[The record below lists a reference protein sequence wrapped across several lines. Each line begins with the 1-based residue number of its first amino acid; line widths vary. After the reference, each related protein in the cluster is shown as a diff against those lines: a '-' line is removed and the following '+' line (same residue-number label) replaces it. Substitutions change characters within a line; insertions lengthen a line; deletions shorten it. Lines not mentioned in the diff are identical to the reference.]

1 MSSVQTKSPD
11 SLQADAVNDTTPEPA
26 AADTRKSS
34 RLSRETLNIA
44 GVFLLCVLAMLAAR
58 WINPN
63 AGGYQQLETILVLC
77 SFLVVVAF
85 GQGLVVLIGGLDL
98 SIPSVITL
106 GGILTAVWVGADG
119 GIVKTCAVL
128 AACAGVGVLN
138 GLGIGIFK
146 VPAFIMTLAMGI
158 IVYSLCLGATG
169 GSPNGVSP
177 KALTWLMSGRAAGI
191 PVIVIF
197 TVIGAVIAY
206 LVQSRTRFGIR
217 LYAMGSNPTAAR
229 FAGLHT
235 LRLTLMTYALCGLLA
250 GVTGMLLVGYSNG
263 ATLRMGEPY
272 LLPSVAAVVIGGS
285 AISGGRGSFLGT
297 LAGALLLTILDMI
310 ISSLGF
316 SQGWRTVISGAII
329 LFAILLQHEGAMD
342 YLRSLRGR
350 NSTT

>member
-1 MSSVQTKSPD
+1 MSSMQIEPNSN
-11 SLQADAVNDTTPEPA
+11 LQAASVNEAVT
-26 AADTRKSS
+26 DTRKSS
-34 RLSRETLNIA
+34 RISREALNIA
-44 GVFLLCVLAMLAAR
+44 GIFLLCILALLAAK

-63 AGGYQQLETILVLC
+63 AGGFQQLETILVLC

-98 SIPSVITL
+98 SIPSLITL

-119 GIVKTCAVL
+119 GLWHSAVVL
-128 AACAGVGVLN
+128 AVCAAVGVVNGVGIAV
-138 GLGIGIFK
+138 FK
-146 VPAFIMTLAMGI
+146 IPAFIMTLAMGI

-169 GSPNGVSP
+169 GSPNGASP
-177 KALTWLMSGRAAGI
+177 HVFTWLMSARALGI
-191 PVIVIF
+191 PVIVLF
-197 TVIGAVIAY
+197 TLAGAAIAFI
-206 LVQSRTRFGIR
+206 VQSRTRFGTR
-217 LYAMGSNPTAAR
+217 LYALGSNPLAAK

-235 LRLTLMTYALCGLLA
+235 VRLTIMTYGLCALLA

-285 AISGGRGSFLGT
+285 SISGGRGSFIGT
-297 LAGALLLTILDMI
+297 LAGVLLLTILDMI

-329 LFAILLQHEGAMD
+329 LLAIVLQHEGAMD
-342 YLRSLRGR
+342 YLRSIKRHKATR
-350 NSTT
+350 

>member
-1 MSSVQTKSPD
+1 MSSAPINPTETAPVKSTHEAKD
-11 SLQADAVNDTTPEPA
+11 ERRSARV
-26 AADTRKSS
+26 
-34 RLSRETLNIA
+34 SRETLNTSA
-44 GVFLLCVLAMLAAR
+44 VFVLCALAMLAAR

-63 AGGYQQLETILVLC
+63 AGGYQQVETILVLC

-119 GIVKTCAVL
+119 SALQALGVLGVCA
-128 AACAGVGVLN
+128 AVGVVN
-138 GLGIGIFK
+138 GLGVAVLK

-158 IVYSLCLGATG
+158 IIYSLCLGATG
-169 GSPNGVSP
+169 GSPNGASP
-177 KALTWLMSGRAAGI
+177 KALTWLMSGRFMGI

-197 TVIGAVIAY
+197 TVIGALLAFV
-206 LVQSRTRFGIR
+206 VQSRTRFGTR
-217 LYAMGSNPTAAR
+217 LYALGSNPLAAR
-229 FAGLHT
+229 FAGLRT
-235 LRLTLMTYALCGLLA
+235 MRLTVMTYAVCAVLA
-250 GVTGMLLVGYSNG
+250 GITGMLLVGYSNG

-285 AISGGRGSFLGT
+285 SISGGRGSFLGT

-342 YLRSLRGR
+342 YLRALKQGR
-350 NSTT
+350 RKT

>member
-1 MSSVQTKSPD
+1 MTSARINSTKNVQALP
-11 SLQADAVNDTTPEPA
+11 VNEVTT
-26 AADTRKSS
+26 DTRKSS
-34 RLSRETLNIA
+34 RISRETLNIA
-44 GVFLLCVLAMLAAR
+44 AVFLLCVVALFAAK

-63 AGGYQQLETILVLC
+63 AGGFQQLETILILC

-106 GGILTAVWVGADG
+106 GGVLTAVWVGADG
-119 GIVKTCAVL
+119 GLWKGVVVL
-128 AACAGVGVLN
+128 AVCAGVGAIN
-138 GLGIGIFK
+138 GLGVAVFK
-146 VPAFIMTLAMGI
+146 IPAFIMTLAMGI
-158 IVYSLCLGATG
+158 IIYSLCLGATG
-169 GSPNGVSP
+169 GSPDGVSP
-177 KALTWLMSGRAAGI
+177 KALTWLMSARALGI

-197 TVIGAVIAY
+197 TVVGAIIAFT
-206 LVQSRTRFGIR
+206 VQSRTRFGTR
-217 LYAMGSNPTAAR
+217 LYALGSNPVAAK

-235 LRLTLMTYALCGLLA
+235 IKLTIMTYGLCALLA
-250 GVTGMLLVGYSNG
+250 GITGMLLVGYSNG

-285 AISGGRGSFLGT
+285 SISGGRGSFIGT

-329 LFAILLQHEGAMD
+329 LFAILLQHEGAID
-342 YLRSLRGR
+342 YLRSLKRR
-350 NSTT
+350 KNKS

>member
-1 MSSVQTKSPD
+1 MTSARIESTD
-11 SLQADAVNDTTPEPA
+11 TRQAAPVNDVAT
-26 AADTRKSS
+26 DYRKSS
-34 RLSRETLNIA
+34 RVSRETLNIV
-44 GVFLLCVLAMLAAR
+44 GVFMLCVLALLAAK

-63 AGGYQQLETILVLC
+63 AGGYQQLETILILC

-119 GIVKTCAVL
+119 GVLKTCAVL
-128 AACAGVGVLN
+128 GVCAVVGVVN
-138 GLGIGIFK
+138 GLGIGVFK

-177 KALTWLMSGRAAGI
+177 KAFTWLMSGRVAGI
-191 PVIVIF
+191 PVIVLF
-197 TVIGAVIAY
+197 TVVGAVIAFI
-206 LVQSRTRFGIR
+206 VQSRTRFGTR
-217 LYAMGSNPTAAR
+217 LYALGSNPTAAR

-235 LRLTLMTYALCGLLA
+235 LRLTVMTYALCAVLA
-250 GVTGMLLVGYSNG
+250 GITGMLLVGYSNG
-263 ATLRMGEPY
+263 ATLRMGDPY

-285 AISGGRGSFLGT
+285 SISGGRGSFVGT

-329 LFAILLQHEGAMD
+329 LLAILLQHEGAMD
-342 YLRSLRGR
+342 WLRSLRHSKR
-350 NSTT
+350 KT

>member
-1 MSSVQTKSPD
+1 MTTAGIDSTKTAQATSVNETS
-11 SLQADAVNDTTPEPA
+11 NDQRT
-26 AADTRKSS
+26 SS
-34 RLSRETLNIA
+34 RVSREALNTG
-44 GVFLLCVLAMLAAR
+44 GVFVLCGLAMVAAK

-63 AGGYQQLETILVLC
+63 AGGYQQIETILILC

-119 GIVKTCAVL
+119 STWKLGAVL
-128 AACAGVGVLN
+128 AVCAAVGVVN
-138 GLGIGIFK
+138 GLGVAVFK

-158 IVYSLCLGATG
+158 IVYSLCLGVTG
-169 GSPNGVSP
+169 GSPNGASP
-177 KALTWLMSGRAAGI
+177 KALTWLMSGRVAGV
-191 PVIVIF
+191 PVIVLF
-197 TVIGAVIAY
+197 TLAGALMAFI
-206 LVQSRTRFGIR
+206 LQSCTRFGTR
-217 LYAMGSNPTAAR
+217 LYALGSNPTAAR

-235 LRLTLMTYALCGLLA
+235 VRLTLMTYSLCAVLA
-250 GVTGMLLVGYSNG
+250 GIAGMLLVGYSNG
-263 ATLRMGEPY
+263 ATLRMGDPY

-285 AISGGRGSFLGT
+285 SISGGRGSFVGT

-342 YLRSLRGR
+342 YLRSLKGR
-350 NSTT
+350 RTKA

>member
-1 MSSVQTKSPD
+1 MGSAHINPTE
-11 SLQADAVNDTTPEPA
+11 ATAVHGVDENKAGRDDRRSA
-26 AADTRKSS
+26 RV
-34 RLSRETLNIA
+34 SRETLNTA
-44 GVFLLCVLAMLAAR
+44 AVFALCVLAMLAAR

-63 AGGYQQLETILVLC
+63 AGGYQQVETILVLC

-119 GIVKTCAVL
+119 SAWKLLAVL
-128 AACAGVGVLN
+128 AACAVVGVINGVGVAVL
-138 GLGIGIFK
+138 K

-158 IVYSLCLGATG
+158 IIYSLSLGATG
-169 GSPNGVSP
+169 GSPNGASP
-177 KALTWLMSGRAAGI
+177 HLLTWLMSGRLMGV
-191 PVIVIF
+191 PVIVLF
-197 TVIGAVIAY
+197 TLIGAAIAFV
-206 LVQSRTRFGIR
+206 VQSRTRFGTR
-217 LYAMGSNPTAAR
+217 LQALGSNPLAAR
-229 FAGLHT
+229 FAGLRT
-235 LRLTLMTYALCGLLA
+235 LRLTIMTYALCAVLA
-250 GVTGMLLVGYSNG
+250 GVAGMLLVGYSNG

-285 AISGGRGSFLGT
+285 SISGGRGSFLGT

-342 YLRSLRGR
+342 YLRSLKRGR
-350 NSTT
+350 SKT

>member
-1 MSSVQTKSPD
+1 MTSAQINSTKTM
-11 SLQADAVNDTTPEPA
+11 QAPAVNEATKDN
-26 AADTRKSS
+26 RKSA
-34 RLSRETLNIA
+34 RVSRETLNTA
-44 GVFLLCVLAMLAAR
+44 GVFVLCVLALISAK

-63 AGGYQQLETILVLC
+63 AGGYQQIETILILC

-98 SIPSVITL
+98 SIPSVVTL
-106 GGILTAVWVGADG
+106 GGILTAVWIGADG
-119 GIVKTCAVL
+119 SAWKGIAVL
-128 AACAGVGVLN
+128 GACAGVGVVN
-138 GLGIGIFK
+138 GLGVAVFK

-169 GSPNGVSP
+169 GSPNGASP
-177 KALTWLMSGRAAGI
+177 QALTWLMNGRVAGV

-197 TVIGAVIAY
+197 TLIGAIFAFV
-206 LVQSRTRFGIR
+206 VQSRTRFGTR
-217 LYAMGSNPTAAR
+217 LYALGSNAMAAK

-235 LRLTLMTYALCGLLA
+235 LRLTVMTYGLCALLA
-250 GVTGMLLVGYSNG
+250 GIAGMLLVGYSNG

-285 AISGGRGSFLGT
+285 SISGGRGSFVGT

-329 LFAILLQHEGAMD
+329 LFAILLQHDGSMD
-342 YLRSLRGR
+342 YLRSLKRGK
-350 NSTT
+350 SKA

>member
-1 MSSVQTKSPD
+1 MSSAPINPTETAPVKSTHEAKD
-11 SLQADAVNDTTPEPA
+11 ERRSARV
-26 AADTRKSS
+26 
-34 RLSRETLNIA
+34 SRETLNTSA
-44 GVFLLCVLAMLAAR
+44 VFVLCALAMLAAR

-63 AGGYQQLETILVLC
+63 AGGYQQVETILVLC

-119 GIVKTCAVL
+119 STLQALGVLGVCA
-128 AACAGVGVLN
+128 AVGVIN
-138 GLGIGIFK
+138 GLGVAVLK

-158 IVYSLCLGATG
+158 IIYSLCLGATG
-169 GSPNGVSP
+169 GSPNGASP
-177 KALTWLMSGRAAGI
+177 KALTWLMSGRLMGI

-197 TVIGAVIAY
+197 TVIGALLAFV
-206 LVQSRTRFGIR
+206 LQSRTRFGTR
-217 LYAMGSNPTAAR
+217 LYALGSNPLAAR
-229 FAGLHT
+229 FAGLRT
-235 LRLTLMTYALCGLLA
+235 MRLTVMTYALCAVLA
-250 GVTGMLLVGYSNG
+250 GITGMLLVGYSNG

-285 AISGGRGSFLGT
+285 SISGGRGSFLGT

-342 YLRSLRGR
+342 YLRALKQGR
-350 NSTT
+350 RKT